1 MNDTRQKD
9 KDQPVDFIRSG
20 RDFLSKHGNDQSIS
34 WTVTVDKHGYMRHTL
49 NIRIT
54 NPLMSPGTE
63 ACCEGMAPSY
73 PDPAK
78 KRYAEEAVFMADTIA
93 RHMKLYRAAVYE
105 AQEAVEIAFARR
117 YKDNPNY

>member
-1 MNDTRQKD
+1 MNDTKQKD
-9 KDQPVDFIRSG
+9 KDQPVDFRRSG

-34 WTVTVDKHGYMRHTL
+34 WTVTVDKHGFMRHTL
-49 NIRIT
+49 NVRIT
-54 NPLMSPGTE
+54 DPLMARGDE
-63 ACCEGMAPSY
+63 ACVDSMPPSY
-73 PDPAK
+73 PDSAK
-78 KRYAEEAVFMADTIA
+78 KVCVEEAVFMADTIA